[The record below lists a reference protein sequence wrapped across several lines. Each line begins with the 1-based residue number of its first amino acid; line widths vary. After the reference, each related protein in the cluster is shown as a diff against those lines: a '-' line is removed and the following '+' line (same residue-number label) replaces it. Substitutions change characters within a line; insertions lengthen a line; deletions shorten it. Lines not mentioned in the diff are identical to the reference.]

1 MWSSFSRAGLAMD
14 AAGSGMNGQG
24 QDGLLSVSPR
34 LRADERRCEF
44 VSPAFSRQRRLGRE
58 IVRRMSVWQNRATGF
73 GALAGCQIPSV
84 AVIRPENKAPEIV
97 SFRDVADSDSNPWR

>member
-1 MWSSFSRAGLAMD
+1 MCRVIAGPGLRWTQQRRAREAW
-14 AAGSGMNGQG
+14 AGRVVP
-24 QDGLLSVSPR
+24 VSPR